1 MNFSAGRF
9 NLYLL
14 GLAAGLLLTAGCV
27 THKKEDK
34 QTAMLRV
41 HLQSTEKI
49 SANETVSVLRSK
61 PMLVPIVS
69 DPILTESHVASARL
83 LETPG
88 GFAVEIQF
96 NATGGLML
104 EQYTGA
110 NVGRHLAIF
119 GQWGGKLAEGRWLAA
134 PLIGNRTVGGGLT
147 FTPDATREE
156 MERFVAGLNQAAA
169 QARKRLLK

>member
-1 MNFSAGRF
+1 MNFFMRRF

-14 GLAAGLLLTAGCV
+14 LLGGGWLAAGCQLADRMNR
-27 THKKEDK
+27 EP
-34 QTAMLRV
+34 AALRV
-41 HLQSTEKI
+41 HLQ
-49 SANETVSVLRSK
+49 NPETVSAGETVQVLRSQ
-61 PMLVPIVS
+61 PMLVHIAA
-69 DPILTESHVASARL
+69 DPILTEFHVSGAKLVESA
-83 LETPG
+83 G

-96 NATGGLML
+96 NRTGALML

-169 QARKRLLK
+169 HARKRLLK